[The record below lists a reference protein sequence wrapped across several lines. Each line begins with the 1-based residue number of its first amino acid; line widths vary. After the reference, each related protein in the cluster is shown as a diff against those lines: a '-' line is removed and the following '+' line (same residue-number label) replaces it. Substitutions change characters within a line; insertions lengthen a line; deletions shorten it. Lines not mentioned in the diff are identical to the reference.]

1 MQKLGMDTQKTQHLQ
16 QLREDYVNLTIQNLL
31 LQLTVRKQE
40 RINKKEK
47 KKMKK
52 LVECL
57 YEIK

>member
-1 MQKLGMDTQKTQHLQ
+1 MDPQKTEHLQ
-16 QLREDYVNLTIQNLL
+16 QLKDDYVNLTIQNLL
-31 LQLTVRKQE
+31 LQLNVRKQE